1 MILMLVIIKVFTLFI
16 FYLLFIWNG
25 LLIGNWLNNVQQKR
39 KGTQGIIEIENP
51 NLVKA
56 KNLKARDVDV
66 SFGFNVFLVII
77 LDREVMLLLFGV
89 FRLGKQRSFQGVKGL
104 HIVY

>member
-1 MILMLVIIKVFTLFI
+1 
-16 FYLLFIWNG
+16 
-25 LLIGNWLNNVQQKR
+25 
-39 KGTQGIIEIENP
+39 
-51 NLVKA
+51 VKA

-66 SFGFNVFLVII
+66 SFGFYVFLVII

-89 FRLGKQRSFQGVKGL
+89 FRLGKQQSFQGVKGL